1 MRQFNLAVATLIVLS
16 AMAGAPVR
24 AQSTAGTVPQPWLEY
39 AQLVGHQF
47 EAWLEADDQEV
58 RELHTY
64 LEQRIVDEKME
75 ASPPAILIRAWI
87 GTHGEVTRVEF
98 GSLGDAKI
106 DGILHHLLTT
116 NPVSEPPPPDMP
128 QPLRVRLHLT
138 PNAQASTGAG

>member
-1 MRQFNLAVATLIVLS
+1 MRQFNGAVAALVLLS
-16 AMAGAPVR
+16 AIFVAPAR
-24 AQSTAGTVPQPWLEY
+24 AQSTVASVPQPWIEY

-47 EAWLEADDQEV
+47 ETWLEADDQEV
-58 RELHTY
+58 SELHTY
-64 LEQRIVDEKME
+64 LERRIVETNAD
-75 ASPPAILIRAWI
+75 APPPAIMIRAWI

-116 NPVSEPPPPDMP
+116 NPVAEPPPPNMP

-138 PNAQASTGAG
+138 PNAQAGTGAG